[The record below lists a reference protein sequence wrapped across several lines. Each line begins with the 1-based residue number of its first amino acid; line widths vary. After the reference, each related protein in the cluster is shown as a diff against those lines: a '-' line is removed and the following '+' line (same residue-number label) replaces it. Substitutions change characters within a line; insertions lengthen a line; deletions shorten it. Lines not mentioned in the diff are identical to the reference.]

1 MGPTCGAHV
10 WVQLYANLNDC
21 RVSIGIDNLQ
31 AGLKQLGEAL
41 KAAGKPD
48 GIVLQHKAVVSTVS
62 DIIPIVNA
70 GDFSSKYG

>member
-1 MGPTCGAHV
+1 MKPTCGAHV
-10 WVQLYANLNDC
+10 LVQLHANMKDC
-21 RVSIGIDNLQ
+21 RVYIGIDNLQ

-48 GIVLQHKAVVSTVS
+48 GIVLQHKSAVSTVS
-62 DIIPIVNA
+62 EILPIVNV